1 MEKTI
6 SESIWQYLDRVVG
19 FSGDSEDKGHA
30 CTAGDSALI
39 TGWGRSPGEGSGYLL
54 QYSCLEHSMDREA
67 WQTTVHGV
75 AKSQI
80 CLSTEHTCTDLV
92 KLKFCLLWNPEIL
105 STRREALSM
114 YTRRDV
120 QACSLWHC

>member
-30 CTAGDSALI
+30 CTAGDSGLI

-54 QYSCLEHSMDREA
+54 QYSCLEHSMDRGA
-67 WQTTVHGV
+67 
-75 AKSQI
+75 
-80 CLSTEHTCTDLV
+80 
-92 KLKFCLLWNPEIL
+92 
-105 STRREALSM
+105 
-114 YTRRDV
+114 
-120 QACSLWHC
+120 